1 MKLEKSWRICGVH
14 RAIECTRKQEGTS
27 LDITRNVDQIWPMS
41 LLTLPSRKERQS
53 LHGYVR
59 EHLQRLEQEL
69 CVGVPYQAL
78 ANAVLAAGFTKVAL
92 RSIQNA
98 VYRARKKRPAHA
110 DDPARSAAAVF
121 TSPTPN
127 PWAIDPLPSYAKGD
141 RAAIGRR
148 FRDLAR
154 PPNPGADEPDPLV

>member
-1 MKLEKSWRICGVH
+1 
-14 RAIECTRKQEGTS
+14 
-27 LDITRNVDQIWPMS
+27 MS
-41 LLTLPSRKERQS
+41 LLALPSRRERQS

-78 ANAVLAAGFTKVAL
+78 ASAMLAAGFAKVAL
-92 RSIQNA
+92 RSIHNA
-98 VYRARKKRPAHA
+98 VYRARKKQPAHA
-110 DDPARSAAAVF
+110 RDPARSAAFVF

-127 PWAIDPLPSYAKGD
+127 PWAIEPLPSHAKGD

-154 PPNPGADEPDPLV
+154 PPNAGGDEPDPLV